1 MLVHQ
6 YGVTLYDKKRTTPGY
21 TLFSRN
27 GSDQVWLINLDGDV
41 VHDWKTRGGTT
52 HFNYLRP
59 NGNLVVCELADD

>member
-41 VHDWKTRGGTT
+41 LHEWKTR
-52 HFNYLRP
+52 
-59 NGNLVVCELADD
+59 